1 MSYAAHLAKRFND
14 YTKKS
19 IIYDVKCVRECIY
32 DGNNW
37 IMALKKDVIDKL
49 YDSKRDYIE
58 ENIIIY

>member
-1 MSYAAHLAKRFND
+1 MIIQ
-14 YTKKS
+14 KKS